1 MKYSVQL
8 VSIILLLSTSL
19 IFAKEFKKE
28 YHEQFSVSKGMTL
41 NLRSGDG
48 DVTIKSW
55 DKDEVQVD
63 IIYRA
68 DHQGG
73 SESDRTFEV
82 DFDLTSRA
90 LHIIGEE
97 RTGSRYGIISRH
109 IYQYT
114 YDIKAPSYLMLDLD
128 ADDGNMNI
136 AGWRSD
142 IECTLDDGDLVL
154 KDIECE
160 ETYLKMADGNLTIE
174 KIKSDI
180 AIWADDGD
188 VDISDIEA
196 KKCQLEIQDG
206 SCVINDATGSY
217 KIRFDDGDVKLNRV
231 NANMIDVRG
240 KDGRI
245 ELELINS
252 INPDIVL
259 QTDDGPIRL
268 RVNPDISAELSIET
282 DDGDF
287 SINLSSES
295 KVRENR
301 KWYQSTLNKGE
312 GDITI
317 RTNDGSV
324 KVREL

>member
-1 MKYSVQL
+1 MKQSVQL
-8 VSIILLLSTSL
+8 FVLILFTCTSL
-19 IFAKEFKKE
+19 IFAKEFTKE
-28 YHEQFSVSKGMTL
+28 YHEQFPVSKGMTL
-41 NLRSGDG
+41 NLKSGDG
-48 DVTIKSW
+48 DVTIESW

-63 IIYRA
+63 IVYRA
-68 DHQGG
+68 DHQGR
-73 SESDRTFEV
+73 SESERSFEV
-82 DFDLTSRA
+82 DFDLTSRT

-97 RTGSRYGIISRH
+97 RTGSRYGITSRH

-114 YDIKAPSYLMLDLD
+114 YDIKAPAYLMLDAD
-128 ADDGNMNI
+128 GDDGNMKI
-136 AGWRSD
+136 SGWRSD

-154 KDIECE
+154 KDIECA
-160 ETYLKMADGNLTIE
+160 ETYLKIADGDLTIE
-174 KIKSDI
+174 NIKSDI

-188 VDISDIEA
+188 VDISGIEA
-196 KKCQLEIQDG
+196 ERCQLEIKDG
-206 SCVINDATGSY
+206 SCVIDDATGSY
-217 KIRFDDGDVKLNRV
+217 KIRFDDGDVKLSRV

-245 ELELINS
+245 ELDLINS
-252 INPDIVL
+252 VNPDIIL

-268 RVNPDISAELSIET
+268 RLNPDISAELSIET

-287 SINLSSES
+287 SINLSNES
-295 KVRENR
+295 RAREKK
-301 KWYQSTLNKGE
+301 KWYQSTLNKGD